1 MIIEISR
8 TSNAC
13 FHVNPQVFLNPMYIS
28 HHFQGSV
35 NHRKK
40 GSHDMKRVTPDE
52 KAYRLKII
60 EKEIRFP
67 RIMTIVI
74 YPKHDEI
81 NIIPEALIKKMIAM
95 IHTGLE

>member
-1 MIIEISR
+1 MVIETSR

-13 FHVNPQVFLNPMYIS
+13 FHVSPQVFLNPMYIS
-28 HHFQGSV
+28 HNFQGSV
-35 NHRKK
+35 NHRKN

-60 EKEIRFP
+60 GKEVRFP

-74 YPKHDEI
+74 YPKPDEI
-81 NIIPEALIKKMIAM
+81 NIVPDALTKKMIAM